1 MAAHLVGVAQPLEH
15 DRHPVG
21 QPHPQYLDHR
31 VALVGVASAV
41 GSLEAGG
48 TAVLAGSVFPGPPL
62 AMAPEA
68 LVRGRHSLIG
78 VHNYEPQHLA
88 AAVALLSSP
97 AASVLADPAVLSIP
111 VGLDGAAAA
120 FAAPTAHLRTLV
132 RP

>member
-1 MAAHLVGVAQPLEH
+1 M
-15 DRHPVG
+15 
-21 QPHPQYLDHR
+21 
-31 VALVGVASAV
+31 
-41 GSLEAGG
+41 
-48 TAVLAGSVFPGPPL
+48 LAGSVFPGPPL

-97 AASVLADPAVLSIP
+97 VASVLADPAVLSIP